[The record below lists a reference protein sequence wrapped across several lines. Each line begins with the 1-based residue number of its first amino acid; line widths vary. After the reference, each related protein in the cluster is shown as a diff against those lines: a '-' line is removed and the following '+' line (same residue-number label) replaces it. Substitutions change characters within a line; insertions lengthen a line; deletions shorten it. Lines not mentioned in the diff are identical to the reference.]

1 MLGLITGYAIRRPV
15 VVLLLWLVV
24 LVGGIGVGVGVFE
37 RLVADVG
44 GVPGSESDVGVERL
58 AEAPPEPVR
67 LTAVITGVPATD
79 PAVRASADAAVA
91 EVRTMPG
98 IAEVSDPLPSPGTGQ
113 ALLISV
119 TLTPGDG
126 EADAAET
133 AAARLHRIEAP
144 SVAVGGGPITDQEFG
159 SQAQQDVAR
168 AEALSMPVVLVL
180 LLLIFGGLVAAGLPL
195 LVAVVGI
202 GGTFGVL
209 YAFSLVSDVSVYAV
223 QVTTML
229 SVGLAVDYA
238 LLMVS
243 RFREERVTAPDVPTA
258 VARTAATAGRTVLFA
273 GLTVAVALTGL
284 LVFPDPFLRS
294 MGLAGAAVV
303 AVDMLAALTLLPALL
318 VLVGRRIPAAKPR
331 TRAGVFARLAGLVQ
345 RRPVLTLVATVGVMG
360 TLAVPV
366 LDLRL
371 STGDPRLLPTST
383 QTRQMWD
390 ALGTHFPE
398 RTAPSD
404 IVVLAPVP
412 ATDPELARLRAR
424 VAGVPGVTRV
434 ETVPAGPE
442 LTVLRAAP
450 AAPPEEAA
458 ARTTVSAIRA
468 LPAPFEVVV
477 TGNAARLVDYRQM
490 LADRLPW
497 AILVVVLATLVLL
510 FALTG
515 SVLLPVKAVLTNV
528 LSLGAALGAVVWV
541 FQQGHLAGLFGT
553 VRLDSTHLTVPVL
566 VGAIAFGLSVDY
578 EVFLLS
584 RIRERWLAGADP
596 QRAVAEG
603 LQRTGAIVT
612 SAALLLVVV
621 FAGFLVGGFVPVKAI
636 GLGLVLAIALDA
648 TLVRMLLVPAT
659 MTLLGRYNW
668 AAPGPLRRLHA
679 RIELREAEPSTP
691 EPAAEP
697 AAALS
702 R

>member
-1 MLGLITGYAIRRPV
+1 MLRAITGYAVRRPV
-15 VVLLLWLVV
+15 LVLLLWLVA
-24 LVGGIGVGVGVFE
+24 LAGGFGTGVGVFE
-37 RLVADVG
+37 RLVPEAG
-44 GVPGSESDVGVERL
+44 GVPGSESDTARQRL
-58 AEAPPEPVR
+58 ADAPPEPVR
-67 LTAVITGVPATD
+67 LTAVVTGRPASD
-79 PAVRASADAAVA
+79 PAVLASADAAVA

-98 IAEVSDPLPSPGTGQ
+98 IAEVNGPLPSTTTGQ
-113 ALLISV
+113 ALLVSV
-119 TLTPGDG
+119 SLVPGDG
-126 EADAAET
+126 EEAAAE
-133 AAARLHRIEAP
+133 AAADRLHRIEAP
-144 SVAVGGGPITDQEFG
+144 SVVVGGGPITDQEFG
-159 SQAQQDVAR
+159 TQAQQDVAR

-195 LVAVVGI
+195 VVAVVGI
-202 GGTFGVL
+202 GTTFGLL
-209 YAFSLVSDVSVYAV
+209 YAFSLVSDVSVYAI

-243 RFREERVTAPDVPTA
+243 RFREERVTAPDVPSA

-273 GLTVAVALTGL
+273 GLTVAVALAGL

-303 AVDMLAALTLLPALL
+303 AVNMLAALTLLPALL
-318 VLVGRRIPAAKPR
+318 VLLGRRIPAAKPR
-331 TRAGVFARLAGLVQ
+331 TRAGFFARVAGLVQ
-345 RRPVLTLVATVGVMG
+345 RRPVLTLVATVGLMG

-371 STGDPRLLPTST
+371 SPGDPRLLPTST

-398 RTAPSD
+398 RAAPSD
-404 IVVLAPVP
+404 ILVLASAP
-412 ATDPELARLRAR
+412 ATDPELARLRDR
-424 VAGVPGVTRV
+424 VAAVPGVTGV
-434 ETVPAGPE
+434 ETVPAGPG

-450 AAPPEEAA
+450 AAPPEQAA
-458 ARTTVSAIRA
+458 ARETVTAIRG
-468 LPAPFEVVV
+468 LPAPFEVLVD
-477 TGNAARLVDYRQM
+477 GSAARLVDYRGM

-497 AILVVVLATLVLL
+497 AVLVVVLATLVLL

-528 LSLGAALGAVVWV
+528 LSLGAALGVVVWV
-541 FQQGHLAGLFGT
+541 FQQGNLAGLFGA
-553 VRLDSTHLTVPVL
+553 VRLDATHLSVPVL

-584 RIRERWLAGADP
+584 RIRERWLDGADP

-621 FAGFLVGGFVPVKAI
+621 FAGFLAGGFAPIKAI
-636 GLGLVLAIALDA
+636 GLGLVLAVALDA
-648 TLVRMLLVPAT
+648 TVVRMLLVPAT
-659 MTLLGRYNW
+659 MTLLGRHNW
-668 AAPGPLRRLHA
+668 SAPGPLRRLHA
-679 RIELREAEPSTP
+679 RIELREAEPAPP
-691 EPAAEP
+691 ESASV
-697 AAALS
+697 LV